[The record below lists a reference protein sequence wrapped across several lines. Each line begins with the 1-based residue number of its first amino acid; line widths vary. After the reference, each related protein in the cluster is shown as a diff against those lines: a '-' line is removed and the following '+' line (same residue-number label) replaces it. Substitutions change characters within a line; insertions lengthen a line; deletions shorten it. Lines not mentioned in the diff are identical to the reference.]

1 MSTRGTSQG
10 RWAGVAIAGVIL
22 LSVVS
27 IGVHALLVPVLLA
40 RGGTTAS
47 RTPTPTLPAAPS
59 AGSTNRAPATASP
72 TPAAVPTGV
81 PAVPAYDRACLRRD
95 NPATGARFPASD
107 PFGDDITA
115 LGDKA
120 ELQRLY
126 AVSTGA
132 LVPIDGLG
140 APRPCDEQLWTL
152 VRTTAP
158 TLLGHLEE
166 LLIFDAD
173 PDPDAGDFVIE
184 GESAPKEIAPD
195 TFDDDRWRLSF
206 APNGLDRGE
215 LAWLVAHELAHI
227 ASLNKEQML
236 GGIGAD
242 VCATWHTGTGCLLRD
257 SFLQRYLLN
266 TWDDDL
272 WDAWDEAH
280 AKSTEKARRTA
291 YRDLY
296 DDHKDSFVT
305 SYAAWHPLEDFAE
318 SFAMWCTYP
327 ADEPAR
333 KKLPTAKLTD
343 NGSKVAWFDNAR
355 RDLLPAF
362 GPGCEMLRD
371 FAAG

>member
-72 TPAAVPTGV
+72 
-81 PAVPAYDRACLRRD
+81 
-95 NPATGARFPASD
+95 
-107 PFGDDITA
+107 
-115 LGDKA
+115 
-120 ELQRLY
+120 
-126 AVSTGA
+126 STGA

-272 WDAWDEAH
+272 WDAWDEAN